1 MFITFLKYVFSAVK
15 VEMATCRWMQKGI
28 CQFREYDVIK
38 SQSCALA
45 ASHHSRPHLLLF
57 DSNLF
62 SSPSLVFLILFTES
76 YIHPNSQLLH
86 VFTVEI
92 VGDQVELL
100 V

>member
-1 MFITFLKYVFSAVK
+1 MFIPFFKYVFSAVK
-15 VEMATCRWMQKGI
+15 VVQEGI
-28 CQFREYDVIK
+28 CQFGEYDVIK
-38 SQSCALA
+38 GRSCALA
-45 ASHHSRPHLLLF
+45 ASRHSRPHLLLF

-76 YIHPNSQLLH
+76 YIRPHSQLLH

-92 VGDQVELL
+92 VGEQVELL